1 MFEALIDFIVASLP
15 VGVVQIVL
23 GVLLVVYVIVLI
35 SYQ

>member
-1 MFEALIDFIVASLP
+1 MFEALIDFIVTSLP